1 MMELSTAE
9 LAQLQQQLISLK
21 DELTHLL
28 ANSSASSQPVALD
41 QPIGR
46 LSRMDAL
53 QQQAMAKANR
63 AAHQQRL
70 TLVDV
75 ALMAIKRGCY
85 GECRR
90 CEEPIGYKRLNVRP
104 ESPFCLECQ
113 QQSEREPRSCRT

>member
-1 MMELSTAE
+1 MADLTAAQSQELRADLLRLQSE
-9 LAQLQQQLISLK
+9 LEQLLNDSQ
-21 DELTHLL
+21 E
-28 ANSSASSQPVALD
+28 SSKTVELD

-63 AAHQQRL
+63 AGTERRLKLIESALLAFKQQR
-70 TLVDV
+70 
-75 ALMAIKRGCY
+75 Y

-90 CEEPIGYKRLNVRP
+90 CEEPIGFPRLKARP

-113 QQSEREPRSCRT
+113 GQIEEDR

>member
-1 MMELSTAE
+1 MEELTAGQQKE
-9 LAQLQQQLISLK
+9 LHHNLLALR
-21 DELTHLL
+21 DELNLL
-28 ANSSASSQPVALD
+28 LIESAPSSQTVDLD

-63 AAHQQRL
+63 VGHQQRL
-70 TLVDV
+70 VLVEA
-75 ALMAIKRGCY
+75 ALIALKLERY

-90 CEEPIGYKRLNVRP
+90 CEEPIGYPRLQVRP

-113 QQSEREPRSCRT
+113 KQSEKIK

>member
-1 MMELSTAE
+1 M
-9 LAQLQQQLISLK
+9 
-21 DELTHLL
+21 DELTAAQEQELRTALL
-28 ANSSASSQPVALD
+28 SLQAELRQLLDDSQQSSKAVDLD

-63 AAHQQRL
+63 AGNERRL
-70 TLVDV
+70 KLIEA
-75 ALMAIKRGCY
+75 ALIAIKQERY

-90 CEEPIGYKRLNVRP
+90 CEEPIGYPRLKARP

-113 QQSEREPRSCRT
+113 GQIEEER

>member
-1 MMELSTAE
+1 MEDLTSPQGQELCGDLLSLRGE
-9 LAQLQQQLISLK
+9 LEQLLEDSQ
-21 DELTHLL
+21 
-28 ANSSASSQPVALD
+28 ASSQVVDLG

-63 AAHQQRL
+63 AGTERRL
-70 TLVDV
+70 KLISS
-75 ALMAIKRGCY
+75 ALMAIKQDRY

-90 CEEPIGYKRLNVRP
+90 CGEPIGYPRLKARP

-113 QQSEREPRSCRT
+113 GQMEEER

>member
-1 MMELSTAE
+1 MEELTGAQQQELHADLTQLRAE
-9 LAQLQQQLISLK
+9 LMQQLS
-21 DELTHLL
+21 DSQE
-28 ANSSASSQPVALD
+28 SSKTVELD

-63 AAHQQRL
+63 TGVEQRLKLIESALLAFKQQR
-70 TLVDV
+70 
-75 ALMAIKRGCY
+75 Y

-90 CEEPIGYKRLNVRP
+90 CEEPIGYPRLKARP

-113 QQSEREPRSCRT
+113 GQIEEER